1 MIDLIDG
8 TDAGYVGRYFS
19 RYLCGVPSVVSCLDL
34 TWEYQ

>member
-8 TDAGYVGRYFS
+8 TDVGYAGRYFS
-19 RYLCGVPSVVSCLDL
+19 RYLCGFPLVASCLDL